1 MKTPILVMAIA
12 LAVPITQ
19 AQDLSLI
26 PESGQPLVKKP
37 GGFRLE
43 LMPKAFASNPQIEMT
58 VYSERTEH
66 GRRLPDASLE
76 HPAYYVVQSQG
87 YQPMG
92 SSRFHEHPPTQE
104 QVETLLQGVL
114 EKRGF
119 LPARELTQPPTLALF
134 YYWGSHAG
142 IDIRQ
147 ALEMPELM
155 SLRDQ
160 DILQRARL
168 VGGNPLVEKI
178 SRQMSYGTPLTE
190 RTAKEEHLRYQMEHD
205 LYYVVVSAY
214 EFNSLAKGERKLVWR
229 TTMTVN
235 DQGLSMKETLPPLII
250 SAMDFF
256 GRDTGGSVALER
268 RVSRGNVTLGPL
280 IIIDDAVPDHSSAPA
295 Q

>member
-1 MKTPILVMAIA
+1 MKTPFLVMVIA
-12 LAVPITQ
+12 LAVPVTQ

-26 PESGQPLVKKP
+26 PESEQPLVKKP

-66 GRRLPDASLE
+66 GRTLPEASPE
-76 HPAYYVVQSQG
+76 HPAYYVAQDQG

-92 SSRFHEHPPTQE
+92 STKVHEHPPTPE
-104 QVETLLQGVL
+104 QIETLLQGVL

-119 LPARELTQPPTLALF
+119 LPARELTHPPTLALV

-142 IDIRQ
+142 IDFREV
-147 ALEMPELM
+147 LEMPELM
-155 SLRDQ
+155 YLRER

-168 VGGNPLVEKI
+168 VGGKSLVEKI
-178 SRQMSYGTPLTE
+178 SRQMAYGTPLTE
-190 RTAKEEHLRYQMEHD
+190 RTAKEEHLRYQMEND

-214 EFNSLAKGERKLVWR
+214 EFTPLAKGERKLVWR
-229 TTMTVN
+229 TTLTVN

-256 GRDTGGSVALER
+256 GRDTGASVALER
-268 RVSRGNVTLGPL
+268 RVSRGSVTLGPL
-280 IIIDDAVPDHSSAPA
+280 VIIGEATPDQVPAKTK
-295 Q
+295 